1 MSPCGTHVDTVL
13 RFTAKCSSTQLLQ
26 LLSKP
31 IEDLSGASLRAV
43 FSQMED
49 HQDSFRYMFGDT
61 EKDLDSLCTTPQFYH
76 ENDWQQCNEE
86 ITAADVVG
94 SLSEIY
100 RPSLS
105 TFEAQAGVSFLR
117 DNIVSH
123 IEENGYRRPSY
134 NRLRNDGLNFEVY
147 ERHHLM

>member
-1 MSPCGTHVDTVL
+1 MFLSTVATTML
-13 RFTAKCSSTQLLQ
+13 SQPTEISSR
-26 LLSKP
+26 
-31 IEDLSGASLRAV
+31 ASLWAV

-94 SLSEIY
+94 SLSGIHH
-100 RPSLS
+100 PSLS
-105 TFEAQAGVSFLR
+105 TFEIQAGVSFLR
-117 DNIVSH
+117 DNIVTH
-123 IEENGYRRPSY
+123 IEENGYCRPSY
-134 NRLRNDGLNFEVY
+134 SRHRKRLFKL
-147 ERHHLM
+147 